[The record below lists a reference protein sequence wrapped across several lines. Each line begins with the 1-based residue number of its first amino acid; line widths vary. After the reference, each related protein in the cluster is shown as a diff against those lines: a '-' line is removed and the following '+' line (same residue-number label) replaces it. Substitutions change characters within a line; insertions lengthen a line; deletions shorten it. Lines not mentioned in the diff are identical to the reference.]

1 MEQHVRLSRTLT
13 LTAAVAVSALTLSN
27 VPAQAANLPAADVAD
42 AYSVMLTPSQAKLV
56 GIGKANI
63 ANFGV
68 ATSSKGTPNAPWL
81 CDLSGTTTME
91 GKGAENL
98 ISSEVLSLGSGNTVV
113 TISQEI
119 HWFPNEKRAQKAY
132 DGLVAKIKNCEG
144 QHTPA
149 ADENEEAGAAITT
162 TLTNGE
168 KKAKDGD
175 PFLWAKS
182 ETTLGD
188 PTTNFADHDYTTVR
202 LFGNYIQLIDL
213 ESEGSNAPALT
224 RKQIAAADR
233 LTDSLGDAWQAKFM

>member
-1 MEQHVRLSRTLT
+1 
-13 LTAAVAVSALTLSN
+13 
-27 VPAQAANLPAADVAD
+27 
-42 AYSVMLTPSQAKLV
+42 MLTPAQAKLV

-68 ATSSKGTPNAPWL
+68 ASSTRGTPNAPWL

-98 ISSEVLSLGSGNTVV
+98 ISSQVLSLGGGNTVV

-119 HWFPNEKRAQKAY
+119 HWFANAKIAKKAY

-149 ADENEEAGAAITT
+149 ADESEGADVAITT

-182 ETTLGD
+182 ETILGD

-202 LFGNYIQLIDL
+202 LFENYIQLIDL
-213 ESEGSNAPALT
+213 ESQGSNAPALSK
-224 RKQIAAADR
+224 KQVAAADR
-233 LTDSLGDAWQAKFM
+233 LTDSLGDAWRAKFM

>member
-1 MEQHVRLSRTLT
+1 MRISRALT
-13 LTAAVAVSALTLSN
+13 LTAATAAAALTLSA
-27 VPAQAANLPAADVAD
+27 VPAQAASLSPATVAD
-42 AYSVMLTPSQAKLV
+42 AYSVMLTPTQAKLV

-63 ANFGV
+63 ANFGI
-68 ATSSKGTPNAPWL
+68 ASSTKGTPNAPWL
-81 CDLSGTTTME
+81 CDLSGTATME
-91 GKGAENL
+91 GKGAKNL
-98 ISSEVLSLGSGNTVV
+98 ISSEVLSLGGGNTVV

-119 HWFPNEKRAQKAY
+119 HWFPNEKRAKKAY
-132 DGLVAKIKNCEG
+132 DGLVTKIKNCEG

-149 ADENEEAGAAITT
+149 ADENEGADVAITT

-175 PFLWAKS
+175 AFLWINS
-182 ETTLGD
+182 ETIMGD

-224 RKQIAAADR
+224 KKQIAAADR